1 MKTCLAR
8 KTENTNANDMETINS
23 LLKAL
28 DKVQGLSAVALVFL
42 SCIVVGYVFRF
53 IKSFPNEG
61 IPVVVILW
69 GALAMLVI
77 ADPRA
82 NDMPARIWTARN
94 LFVGLIIGA
103 GAWFSHKLL
112 ISRLE
117 DFLMAKFNL
126 GNTTFF
132 KKDDTTPPVAPNPP
146 KP

>member
-1 MKTCLAR
+1 MDTL
-8 KTENTNANDMETINS
+8 NS
-23 LLKAL
+23 ILQML

-53 IKSFPNEG
+53 IKAFPNEG

-82 NDMPARIWTARN
+82 NNMPARIWTARN
-94 LFVGLIIGA
+94 LFVGLIIGCV
-103 GAWFSHKLL
+103 AWFTHKIL

-117 DFLMAKFNL
+117 DFIASKLNL
-126 GNTTFF
+126 GNTSFF
-132 KKDDTTPPVAPNPP
+132 TKPDMPPTPSNLDNPP
-146 KP
+146 KQP